1 MATMYVTEPGA
12 RIEKDYQRILV
23 VKDDIVL
30 MRAPM
35 ARISHIVLVGRV
47 GVTTPALHALLREGV
62 GLSLISR
69 TGQLLGRL
77 MPPTGKNIPRRHAQ
91 YARAQD
97 AAFCLEVGR
106 AIVGGK
112 LRNQRTM
119 ARRICRGHSEID
131 ASPIAEITA
140 AIRALDGAS
149 DLARVRGHEGSG
161 ARAYF
166 RILRQAMA
174 ESWGFDRRARRPP
187 PDPANALLSLGYS
200 LLTQNIICAAEVVGL
215 DPYDGFFHADK
226 HGRPALALDLEEE
239 FRSVIVDSIVL
250 TIVNKDLLTPAD
262 FEPDAKGGVRLEQA
276 ALKTFFE
283 QYGKRIHTRVA
294 HPTLDRRLTYQQCF
308 EVQARF
314 LAQVIEG
321 DKAAYAPFLT
331 R

>member
-23 VKDDIVL
+23 TKDDQVL

-35 ARISHIVLVGRV
+35 ARISHVVLVGRV
-47 GVTTPALHALLREGV
+47 GVTTPALHALLRGGV
-62 GLSLISR
+62 GLSLVNHAGR
-69 TGQLLGRL
+69 LCGRL

-97 AAFCLEVGR
+97 AGFCFEVGR

-112 LRNQRTM
+112 LRNQRTL
-119 ARRICRGHSEID
+119 ARRICREHPEID
-131 ASPIAEITA
+131 ESPIEEIAA
-140 AIRALDGAS
+140 AIQALDSAA
-149 DLARVRGHEGSG
+149 DLAEVRGQEGCG

-166 RILRQAMA
+166 RVLRQAIP
-174 ESWGFDRRARRPP
+174 ESWGLERRARRPP

-200 LLTQNIICAAEVVGL
+200 LLTQDLICAAEIVGL

-239 FRSVIVDSIVL
+239 FRSLIVDSVVL
-250 TIVNKDLLTPAD
+250 TLINKELLATDD
-262 FEPDAKGGVRLEQA
+262 FVPDTRGGVRLKRE
-276 ALKTFFE
+276 ALKTFFQ
-283 QYGKRIHTRVA
+283 QYGKRIHTRVT
-294 HPTLDRRLTYQQCF
+294 HPTIGRRLTYQQCF

-314 LAQVIEG
+314 LAKVIERE
-321 DKAAYAPFLT
+321 KAIYVPFLT

>member
-1 MATMYVTEPGA
+1 MYVTEPGA

-23 VKDDIVL
+23 TKDDVVL
-30 MRAPM
+30 MRTPV

-62 GLSLISR
+62 GLSLVSR
-69 TGQLLGRL
+69 TGKLLGRL

-97 AAFCLEVGR
+97 VSFCLEIGR
-106 AIVGGK
+106 AIAAGK

-119 ARRICRGHSEID
+119 ARRICRGHEEISE
-131 ASPIAEITA
+131 APIAEITA
-140 AIRALDGAS
+140 AIRALEGAAG
-149 DLARVRGHEGSG
+149 LAEVRGQEGCG

-166 RILRQAMA
+166 RILRQAIP
-174 ESWGFDRRARRPP
+174 ESWGLGRRARRPP

-200 LLTQNIICAAEVVGL
+200 LLTQNVICAAEIVGL

-239 FRSVIVDSIVL
+239 FRSIIVDSAVL
-250 TIVNKDLLTPAD
+250 TLINKDLLTPDD
-262 FEPDAKGGVRLEQA
+262 FRPDDKGGVRLDRQ
-276 ALKTFFE
+276 ALKVFFE
-283 QYGKRIHTRVA
+283 QYGKRIHTRVV
-294 HPTLDRRLTYQQCF
+294 HPTLERRLTYQQCF
-308 EVQARF
+308 EVQARL

-321 DKAAYAPFLT
+321 SKEAYVPFLT